1 MNATPF
7 NGPIGLES
15 MLMTGYTEVDT
26 TTTTRAP
33 MLEVDWT
40 GGGEVSPEF
49 DIATN
54 SERKNSCLV

>member
-7 NGPIGLES
+7 NEPIGLES
-15 MLMTGYTEVDT
+15 ILMTGYTEVDT
-26 TTTTRAP
+26 STRAP